1 MNLKQRIRSNQLTIG
16 SWITI
21 GHHSIVEIMSNG
33 KFDWLAIDME
43 HSPISHE
50 KCQELI
56 LAIQSKNI
64 SPLVRVSSNNS
75 VEIKKAMDSGAT
87 GIIVPMIMSEKD
99 VFKAINS
106 IKYPPNGK
114 RGVGLARAQDY
125 GFGFQNYNKWQKN
138 SSIVIAQIEHIEA
151 VNNIEKII
159 SINELDALII
169 GPYDLSSSMGY
180 PGELNHKEVLDAIN
194 RIEEACRKK
203 EFPFGFHIIEPDQKI
218 LKEKIRNGYNFL
230 GFSLDFL
237 FMGEK
242 INQEMGNFRN
252 E

>member
-1 MNLKQRIRSNQLTIG
+1 MILGWIGDLLSYLKKKPMNLKQRIRSNQLTIG

-125 GFGFQNYNKWQKN
+125 GFGFQ
-138 SSIVIAQIEHIEA
+138 S
-151 VNNIEKII
+151 
-159 SINELDALII
+159 
-169 GPYDLSSSMGY
+169 
-180 PGELNHKEVLDAIN
+180 
-194 RIEEACRKK
+194 R
-203 EFPFGFHIIEPDQKI
+203 
-218 LKEKIRNGYNFL
+218 
-230 GFSLDFL
+230 
-237 FMGEK
+237 
-242 INQEMGNFRN
+242 
-252 E
+252 

>member
-1 MNLKQRIRSNQLTIG
+1 MDLKQKIRSNQLTLG

-21 GHHSIVEIMSNG
+21 GHHSIVEIMARG

-43 HSPISHE
+43 HSPITHE

-64 SPLVRVSSNNS
+64 FPLVRVSSNNS
-75 VEIKKAMDSGAT
+75 VEIKKVMDSGAS
-87 GIIVPMIMSEKD
+87 GIIVPMVLSEKD
-99 VFKAINS
+99 VVSAIES
-106 IKYPPNGK
+106 VKYPPIGK
-114 RGVGLARAQDY
+114 RGVGLSRAQDY
-125 GFGFQNYNKWQKN
+125 GFGFEDYVKWQKN
-138 SSIVIAQIEHIEA
+138 NSIVIAQIEHIDA
-151 VNNIEKII
+151 VNNIDKII
-159 SINELDALII
+159 SVNDLDAVII

-180 PGELNHKEVLDAIN
+180 PGELNNNEVLDAISS
-194 RIEEACRKK
+194 IEEACKK
-203 EFPFGFHIIEPDQKI
+203 KNFPFGFHIIDPDHKI
-218 LKEKIRNGYNFL
+218 IKEKISNGYNFL

>member
-1 MNLKQRIRSNQLTIG
+1 MALKQKIRSNQLTLG

-21 GHHSIVEIMSNG
+21 GHHSVVEIMAKG

-43 HSPISHE
+43 HSPITHE

-75 VEIKKAMDSGAT
+75 VEIKKAMDSGAS
-87 GIIVPMIMSEKD
+87 GVIVPMVLSEKD
-99 VFKAINS
+99 VVSAIES
-106 IKYPPNGK
+106 VKYPPIGK
-114 RGVGLARAQDY
+114 RGVGLSRAQDY
-125 GFGFQNYNKWQKN
+125 GFGFDNYYKWQKN
-138 SSIVIAQIEHIEA
+138 NSIVIAQIEHIDA

-159 SINELDALII
+159 NIDELDAVII

-180 PGELNHKEVLDAIN
+180 PGQLNHNDVLGAIN
-194 RIEEACRKK
+194 LIEQACKK
-203 EFPFGFHIIEPDQKI
+203 KKFPFGCHIIDPDHKI
-218 LKEKIRNGYNFL
+218 IKEKISNGYKFL

-242 INQEMGNFRN
+242 IDQEMRNFRN